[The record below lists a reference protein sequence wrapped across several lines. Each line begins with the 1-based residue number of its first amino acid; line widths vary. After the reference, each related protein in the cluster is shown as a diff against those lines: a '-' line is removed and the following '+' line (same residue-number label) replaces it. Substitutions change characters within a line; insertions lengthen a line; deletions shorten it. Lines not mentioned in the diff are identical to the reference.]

1 MLASGR
7 THGGNLEEFM
17 FWWLELRDIVV
28 RQGWMEVEE
37 HEALSECVE
46 ISVAATPNRNGMEK
60 VSGI

>member
-1 MLASGR
+1 
-7 THGGNLEEFM
+7 M